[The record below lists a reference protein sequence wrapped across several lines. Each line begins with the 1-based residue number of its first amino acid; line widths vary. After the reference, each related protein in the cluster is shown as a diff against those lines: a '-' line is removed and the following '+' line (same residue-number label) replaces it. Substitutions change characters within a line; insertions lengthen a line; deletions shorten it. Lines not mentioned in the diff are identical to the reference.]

1 MPVAS
6 SSAGAAYAATLFKY
20 QDLAEE
26 LDAIG
31 KAASTLLAPERRFV
45 LTQAVERLTRSRTQS
60 NRFCWHINEPITT
73 IRNGGKHGPT
83 GAGNFDAEGRL
94 TFTWDIR
101 SIRPKRGRDA
111 SMFEIDGNIST
122 KMAIYGRPIN
132 QENGDDRLL
141 ACWRFELGTRNHPG
155 AFVHSQVDWDIA
167 PEAQTLEF
175 DVPRLPSILITP
187 GECLDFLLGELFQ
200 ADWPKAQQ
208 NNANELQRWQARQKK
223 RLINLV
229 SAQQEVL
236 KATTNVSPWIALK
249 RWKPS
254 EAGFLLK

>member
-6 SSAGAAYAATLFKY
+6 SSARAAYAAPRFKY

-45 LTQAVERLTRSRTQS
+45 LTQAVEALTRSRTQS
-60 NRFCWHINEPITT
+60 NRFCWHIDEPITT
-73 IRNGGKHGPT
+73 IRNDGKHGPT

-101 SIRPKRGRDA
+101 AIRPKRGRDA
-111 SMFEIDGNIST
+111 LFFEIDGNIST
-122 KMAIYGRPIN
+122 KMAVYGRPLN
-132 QENGDDRLL
+132 QKDSVDRLL

-155 AFVHSQVDWDIA
+155 AYVHSQIDWNTA
-167 PEAQTLEF
+167 PDVNLEF
-175 DVPRLPSILITP
+175 DIPRLPSILITP

-200 ADWPKAQQ
+200 TDWPRAQQ
-208 NNANELQRWQARQKK
+208 SNAAELQRWQARQKK

-236 KATTNVSPWIALK
+236 QATANVSPWIALK

-254 EAGFLLK
+254 VADFLLK